1 MNVKKFFIILFILI
15 LIGILSFF
23 VYKYFTNNNRNSS
36 NNNYSSSK
44 LSSTNNT
51 NTNNESTNNT
61 LNNNSNNT
69 INTINNS
76 TSTTK
81 LNTNNEQDNP
91 LQPKE
96 EEISSFTT
104 KIYTK
109 DSERQ
114 NNISI
119 TCSSLNDTVIKK
131 GETFS
136 FCDTVG
142 KATSSKGYQKADVFQ
157 DGKVVQAL
165 GGGNCQI
172 STTLY
177 NAVLNTSNLNITER
191 HSHSNSVPYIE
202 SGKDAAVAYGSYDFK
217 FVNNNDFDIKIKA
230 ENTKNE
236 VIIKLFKISV

>member
-1 MNVKKFFIILFILI
+1 MNVKKSFIILFILI

-23 VYKYFTNNNRNSS
+23 VYKYFINNNSNSR

-44 LSSTNNT
+44 LISTNNT
-51 NTNNESTNNT
+51 NTNIESTNNNT
-61 LNNNSNNT
+61 LNNSFNNT
-69 INTINNS
+69 INNYTN
-76 TSTTK
+76 TSN
-81 LNTNNEQDNP
+81 LNTNNEQANP
-91 LQPKE
+91 PQPKE

-119 TCSSLNDTVIKK
+119 TCSSLNDTIVKK

-136 FCDTVG
+136 FCNTVG

-177 NAVLNTSNLNITER
+177 NAVLNTSNLNVTER

-236 VIIKLFKISV
+236 VSIKLLKISV

>member
-1 MNVKKFFIILFILI
+1 MNIKKFFIILFILT

-51 NTNNESTNNT
+51 NANNESTNNT
-61 LNNNSNNT
+61 LNNTSNNA
-69 INTINNS
+69 INNS
-76 TSTTK
+76 TNTTN
-81 LNTNNEQDNP
+81 LNTNNEQANP
-91 LQPKE
+91 PQPKE

-119 TCSSLNDTVIKK
+119 TCSSLNDTVVKS

-177 NAVLNTSNLNITER
+177 NAVLNTSNLNVTER

-236 VIIKLFKISV
+236 VIIKLLKISV

>member
-44 LSSTNNT
+44 LSSTNNS
-51 NTNNESTNNT
+51 NANNESTNNT

-69 INTINNS
+69 INNS
-76 TSTTK
+76 TSTTN

-157 DGKVVQAL
+157 NGKVVQAL

>member
-23 VYKYFTNNNRNSS
+23 VYKYFTNNNHNLN

-51 NTNNESTNNT
+51 NTNNESTNNA
-61 LNNNSNNT
+61 LNTPSN
-69 INTINNS
+69 NTINNS
-76 TSTTK
+76 TNTIN
-81 LNTNNEQDNP
+81 LNNNNESTNP
-91 LQPKE
+91 PQPKE

-119 TCSSLNDTVIKK
+119 TCSSLNDTIVKK

-142 KATSSKGYQKADVFQ
+142 KATSNKGYQKADVFQ
-157 DGKVVQAL
+157 DEIGRAS
-165 GGGNCQI
+165 CR
-172 STTLY
+172 
-177 NAVLNTSNLNITER
+177 ER
-191 HSHSNSVPYIE
+191 V
-202 SGKDAAVAYGSYDFK
+202 
-217 FVNNNDFDIKIKA
+217 
-230 ENTKNE
+230 
-236 VIIKLFKISV
+236 